1 MAQLQE
7 NINGIIAVFYNYA
20 RRDGDCSALS
30 KGELRQLIEQ
40 EFADVIVVRIQ
51 QGEPRGGGMGVGSA
65 PRLLK

>member
-20 RRDGDCSALS
+20 RKDGDCSALS

-51 QGEPRGGGMGVGSA
+51 
-65 PRLLK
+65 